1 MITEGGRVLAA
12 VSGGLD
18 SMVMLHA
25 LAQLSGIVGFSLVV
39 GHVNHNLR
47 GEESLLDAA
56 LVEKAAQQLGLSFQ
70 LMTLEA
76 SDLEQ
81 HRGFGREG
89 AARMV
94 RRQALSSIAAE
105 MEADRIALAH
115 TLEDRAETL
124 LFNLTRGVGGRGIA
138 AMPPVNLPFIRPLLE
153 SRRVDVLAYA
163 RMHTI
168 EWREDASNSDS
179 AFSRNRIRHHV
190 LPELRR
196 INPEADA
203 TIIRSAGI
211 LAELSDAADALAL
224 DWVNARFDE
233 SNDTRK
239 TMRLSGFEEL
249 PPGAGRLV
257 LRAAIHHAA
266 GSLLRISA
274 AHVDALYNMA
284 TSDSG
289 HASCSLPNL
298 TVRKSGDW
306 LEFHSEV
313 AGPQAF
319 EPLDVSLGTTDVKA
333 LGIKFHLETLPR
345 SDALDQEFRE
355 QGSDTELID
364 ADRVSLPLQLRI
376 RKPGDRFIPL
386 GLQQPVKLKSLLIN
400 EHVSYFDRDRLPL
413 LCSNDQIVWVVGI
426 RISDTVKITPSTKR
440 VLRVQVEEMPCS

>member
-25 LAQLSGIVGFSLVV
+25 LAQLSEIVGFSIVV

-70 LMTLEA
+70 LKTLEA

-249 PPGAGRLV
+249 PPEAGRLV
-257 LRAAIHHAA
+257 LRAAIHQAV
-266 GSLLRISA
+266 GSLLGITA
-274 AHVDALYNMA
+274 AHVDALYNLA
-284 TSDSG
+284 ISDSAHG
-289 HASCSLPNL
+289 SCSLPNL
-298 TVRKSGDW
+298 TVRQSGGR
-306 LEFHSEV
+306 LEFHSEI
-313 AGPQAF
+313 PDQRTF
-319 EPLDVSLGTTDVKA
+319 ETLDVSLGTTEVEV
-333 LGIKFHLETLPR
+333 LGIRIHLETLSRP
-345 SDALDQEFRE
+345 DVLDQKFRA